1 VDSNTKG
8 TNQMF
13 TNPTL
18 AEVIAL
24 IPVVLILVASIPL
37 VYIDLTQKRLPN
49 KITYPTILVALVS
62 GVTASAISGEWL
74 RLVFA
79 FLIAFCFFVAL
90 FLISL
95 RGFIGMGDAKVMF
108 AMTLSL
114 SWFSPLL
121 GGLVFIVT
129 AVVTALAA
137 IAYYRLRRYTIALAP
152 FMFLSYIGL
161 VVIGS
166 VA

>member
-1 VDSNTKG
+1 
-8 TNQMF
+8 MF
-13 TNPTL
+13 INPTL

-24 IPVVLILVASIPL
+24 IPIALIVVASIPL

-49 KITYPTILVALVS
+49 KITYPLILIALVS

-74 RLVFA
+74 RFVFA

-90 FLISL
+90 FIMSL
-95 RGFIGMGDAKVMF
+95 RGYLGMGDAKVMF
-108 AMTLSL
+108 AMTISL
-114 SWFSPLL
+114 SWFSPIL

-129 AVVTALAA
+129 AVVTALAS

-161 VVIGS
+161 VAFGA